1 MEGGTM
7 KKAMQADLTQKL
19 SEVIEPWLSGEIDA
33 GAWQA
38 DQYPHFGRHTCYL
51 MAQAAIVVLTAIYDA
66 EIDLVR
72 EGMLDPDMAILPG
85 GK

>member
-1 MEGGTM
+1 M
-7 KKAMQADLTQKL
+7 KQVMQADLTQKL
-19 SEVIEPWLSGEIDA
+19 FEVIEPWLSEEIES
-33 GAWQA
+33 GTWRA
-38 DQYPHFGRHTCYL
+38 DQYPHFGRHSCYL
-51 MAQAAIVVLTAIYDA
+51 MAQAAIVILTAIYDA